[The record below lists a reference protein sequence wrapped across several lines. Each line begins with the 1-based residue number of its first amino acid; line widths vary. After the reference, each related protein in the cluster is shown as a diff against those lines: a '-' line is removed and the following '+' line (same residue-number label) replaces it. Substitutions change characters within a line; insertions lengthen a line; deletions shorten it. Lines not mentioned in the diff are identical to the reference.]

1 MARINFKAAV
11 DRVVPL
17 LPNDSD
23 HHIVNVVA
31 TVNILSP
38 NEFLCLESMALQLSG
53 MIKYEPRR
61 FAAAVLRIKDSIA
74 TTTCLVFRS
83 GKIVVVGTLTK
94 YHSIY
99 ACHLYRQVIESV
111 ESVYKQDD
119 WLGLHTLSGRTQFK
133 QWGIWN
139 MVAHDSLPQ
148 RPDLKILSDMISEL
162 ASWTPELFP
171 GLKLLVWL
179 KAKHECECKTIKK
192 NKSCACNC
200 RALIFDS
207 GKVVITGCKDT
218 YSVALARD
226 RIRMLLGDEELQDR
240 SGLVLPKNLRF
251 QSRRQ
256 KLLSFVEFA
265 GWVGA
270 PKKEEMLLPALL
282 QGVKKRAK
290 IENPQKLNPLEL
302 ARLLGQ
308 VENVK
313 FLETLLEANAH

>member
-1 MARINFKAAV
+1 
-11 DRVVPL
+11 
-17 LPNDSD
+17 
-23 HHIVNVVA
+23 
-31 TVNILSP
+31 
-38 NEFLCLESMALQLSG
+38 

-111 ESVYKQDD
+111 ESVYRQDD
-119 WLGLHTLSGRTQFK
+119 WLGLHTLLGRTQFN

-139 MVAHDSLPQ
+139 MVAHDALPQ
-148 RPDLKILSDMISEL
+148 RPDLKILSDMISDL

-179 KAKHECECKTIKK
+179 KAKDECTCETIKK

-226 RIRMLLGDEELQDR
+226 RIRMLLGEEELQDR
-240 SGLVLPKNLRF
+240 SGVIVPKNLRF
-251 QSRRQ
+251 QSRRR
-256 KLLSFVEFA
+256 KMLAYVEFA
-265 GWVGA
+265 GWVGM
-270 PKKEEMLLPALL
+270 PKREEKLLPGLL

-290 IENPQKLNPLEL
+290 IANPDHLCPLEL
-302 ARLLGQ
+302 ARVFGQ
-308 VENVK
+308 TENVI
-313 FLETLLEANAH
+313 FFERLL